1 MFNEYVLWLLLT
13 YTLGTFIGWYFSLK
27 SKSMIEVEAV
37 IDSLIDQ
44 GFLKTK
50 GAGEN
55 LEILKWQEWCDDQA
69 TRKDF

>member
-44 GFLKTK
+44 GYLKTR
-50 GAGEN
+50 GIGRN
-55 LEILKWQEWCDDQA
+55 MEIIPWKEWCDNDQ
-69 TRKDF
+69 TSN